1 MFLFG
6 GVEGRECV
14 SSRES
19 ATERG
24 ERSRS
29 DEGWAMEGEEGE
41 KEIKGEEGEGE
52 EEEGVEGVE
61 GEEEG
66 VEVEEKE
73 RGKMKES
80 RCNCTCELY
89 NCV

>member
-1 MFLFG
+1 MGVMFLFG

-29 DEGWAMEGEEGE
+29 DEGWAMEEGGGEEGE
-41 KEIKGEEGEGE
+41 KEIKGEEGE
-52 EEEGVEGVE
+52 EEGVRGRRKK
-61 GEEEG
+61 GE
-66 VEVEEKE
+66 
-73 RGKMKES
+73 R
-80 RCNCTCELY
+80 
-89 NCV
+89 